1 MCYISIFKNGGFIMI
16 ELNLEDITK
25 AKSKVSIVSYSID
38 KEVLEDFKRIS
49 KAKKYNRSKIIE
61 RFLKQ
66 FIKAEQSLV

>member
-1 MCYISIFKNGGFIMI
+1 MDEHF
-16 ELNLEDITK
+16 LEDITK
-25 AKSKVSIVSYSID
+25 TKSKVSIVSYSID

-61 RFLKQ
+61 NFLKK

>member
-1 MCYISIFKNGGFIMI
+1 MDEHFLK
-16 ELNLEDITK
+16 DITK
-25 AKSKVSIVSYSID
+25 TKSKVSIVSYSID

-61 RFLKQ
+61 NFLKK